1 MRLIDADAL
10 KEAILQERK
19 YIREEEYEI
28 KRGFML
34 GGLRRALRCLE
45 EAPTVEGARGEW
57 IPCKE
62 RLPNEGH
69 GITYLISAMDGKAMR
84 VTFAKYQPMSKTF
97 RLSGLAGHWR
107 PIAWMPLPKA
117 YKPDMRGEGE

>member
-45 EAPTVEGARGEW
+45 EAPTVERPRGEW
-57 IPCKE
+57 I
-62 RLPNEGH
+62 NEGNLH
-69 GITYLISAMDGKAMR
+69 GCSNCGK
-84 VTFAKYQPMSKTF
+84 YSKE
-97 RLSGLAGHWR
+97 
-107 PIAWMPLPKA
+107 
-117 YKPDMRGEGE
+117 YDKPFCCHCGADMRGEKAK

>member
-1 MRLIDADAL
+1 MRPIDADAL
-10 KEAILQERK
+10 LERMEKRLNDLTKEYGK
-19 YIREEEYEI
+19 YYAYTDGYEEGYI
-28 KRGFML
+28 
-34 GGLRRALRCLE
+34 AVE
-45 EAPTVEGARGEW
+45 EAPTVEIPRGEW
-57 IPCKE
+57 MPCKE

-117 YKPDMRGEGE
+117 YKSDMRGEGE